1 MFRLCFSPG
10 ETVEAIIKKYL
21 DVSHVFTLSLIS
33 LFFYY
38 YYYYNVLVHCLY
50 IYVVFALDLS
60 R

>member
-10 ETVEAIIKKYL
+10 ETVEAIMNIL

-33 LFFYY
+33 LLFFFF
-38 YYYYNVLVHCLY
+38 YYYNVLVHC
-50 IYVVFALDLS
+50 ISVVFVLNLS